1 MTNHEY
7 VLDALKS
14 LGTQRA
20 QELQEQA
27 KDMTGTELYEAE
39 EYIPDFDPERQYL
52 NFKAG
57 YICRSGAG
65 RLVKLLQPY
74 DSTIYTEQ
82 PESLPDQW
90 GFYWSQDPAKAL
102 PFIELAT
109 SPYNTGDCCT
119 DDGRTWRSRIETNTW
134 RPSMLP
140 NYWEEVEN
148 A

>member
-20 QELQEQA
+20 QELREQA

-82 PESLPDQW
+82 PENLPAQW

-109 SPYNTGDCCT
+109 SPYNKGDCCT
-119 DDGRTWRSRIETNTW
+119 DDGRTWRSKIDTNTW
-134 RPSMLP
+134 RPSMFP
-140 NYWEEVEN
+140 NYWEEVKD
-148 A
+148 